1 MMNRINAKA
10 NELKV
15 DLFMNIFN
23 TNDYS
28 AVAYTHDQTF
38 IAWLKENAT
47 EIHDNHYTVD
57 GKIIKIV
64 DDEF

>member
-15 DLFMNIFN
+15 NLFINIFN
-23 TNDYS
+23 TKDCR
-28 AVAYTHDQTF
+28 ATAYTHDQAF
-38 IAWLKENAT
+38 IEWMKENAT
-47 EIHDNHYTVD
+47 EIHDNYYTVD
-57 GKIIKIV
+57 GEIVKIV

>member
-15 DLFMNIFN
+15 DIFVNIFN
-23 TNDYS
+23 TKDYS
-28 AVAYTHDQTF
+28 ATAYTHDKAF
-38 IAWLKENAT
+38 IKWMKENAT
-47 EIHDNHYTVD
+47 EIHDNYYTVD
-57 GKIIKIV
+57 GEIVKIV